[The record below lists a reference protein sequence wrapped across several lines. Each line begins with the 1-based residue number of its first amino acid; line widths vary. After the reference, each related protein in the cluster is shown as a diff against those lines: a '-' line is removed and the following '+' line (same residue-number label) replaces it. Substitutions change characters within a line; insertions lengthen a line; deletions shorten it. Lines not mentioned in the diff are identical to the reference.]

1 MIEIVFD
8 HCKNLTSSL
17 IFRGW
22 GWGVCSQCI
31 VMDVNSHMISPIS
44 PQCILGLFQSF
55 SFYFDSW
62 YQRSTESTPSLK
74 DVDAK
79 EKLREFY
86 AFATNA
92 VSIVNKI
99 IEKSKSFSN
108 QYQDVF
114 CKSLQEN
121 NFAII

>member
-1 MIEIVFD
+1 MFSVWVRVRVSVLQWD
-8 HCKNLTSSL
+8 LNVPNGCKFTY
-17 IFRGW
+17 
-22 GWGVCSQCI
+22 
-31 VMDVNSHMISPIS
+31 HMISPIS

-92 VSIVNKI
+92 VRTVNKSI
-99 IEKSKSFSN
+99 R
-108 QYQDVF
+108 
-114 CKSLQEN
+114 
-121 NFAII
+121 